1 MPQDAPDIPP
11 MRRPDT
17 DPTGTGRLAQP
28 LARDALARRKRR
40 DIALILPLLGVFL
53 LASPVLNI
61 FAGSGSL
68 YGIPAS
74 LLYVFGV
81 WFALIACTAFLA
93 RRLRDDDR
101 D

>member
-11 MRRPDT
+11 MKQPEPDP
-17 DPTGTGRLAQP
+17 DGTGQLAQP
-28 LARDALARRKRR
+28 LARDAQARRKRR

-68 YGIPAS
+68 SGIPAS

-81 WFALIACTAFLA
+81 WFALIACTALLA